1 MRELPIVII
10 NIIFEYA
17 GIVKE
22 RKGKYMKQINTMNPT
37 YNCIKQMM
45 FFKKSIYNIV
55 PHNFVDKCGDK
66 CRCAFRFYIYTIKRI
81 KLNQVVQ
88 LLKENERK

>member
-1 MRELPIVII
+1 MRELPLVII

-22 RKGKYMKQINTMNPT
+22 RKGKYMKQINTMKPI

-45 FFKKSIYNIV
+45 FFKKSIYNFV
-55 PHNFVDKCGDK
+55 PYNFVVSGG
-66 CRCAFRFYIYTIKRI
+66 CAFRFYLYTIKQI
-81 KLNQVVQ
+81 KENQVVQ

>member
-1 MRELPIVII
+1 MRELPLVIM

-22 RKGKYMKQINTMNPT
+22 RKGKYMKQINTMKPT

-55 PHNFVDKCGDK
+55 PHNFVDKCG
-66 CRCAFRFYIYTIKRI
+66 CAFRFYIYTITQI